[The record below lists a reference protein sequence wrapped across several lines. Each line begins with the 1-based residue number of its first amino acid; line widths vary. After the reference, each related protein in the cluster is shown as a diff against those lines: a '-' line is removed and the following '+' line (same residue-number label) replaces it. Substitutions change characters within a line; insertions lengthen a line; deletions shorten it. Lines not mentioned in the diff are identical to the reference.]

1 MKLMRSLR
9 NANFTLVGTSRRG
22 LRLMT
27 WKHCTRR
34 FMLPFVLILPWQNQ
48 PRNLRR
54 STRGIIS
61 RSVEHRCVGR
71 DGRCQVRADIVL
83 REPSLFVVFS
93 ILQCMMN
100 YIVEVSKCIQD
111 CRKLITPSVE
121 DGHSP
126 SELVSINYIPFTIG
140 WDPWKHEELVRNV
153 FQCTRT
159 HNSLSFSFQTFYR

>member
-61 RSVEHRCVGR
+61 RS
-71 DGRCQVRADIVL
+71 
-83 REPSLFVVFS
+83 
-93 ILQCMMN
+93 
-100 YIVEVSKCIQD
+100 VEVSKCIQD